1 MFGLGT
7 GASKHFPLFLSPGL
21 GMHLMTVI
29 NISGWNEWVVGD
41 YGWFQMVLQSNIAQ
55 TVVSGHYIL

>member
-1 MFGLGT
+1 
-7 GASKHFPLFLSPGL
+7 
-21 GMHLMTVI
+21 MHLMTVI

-41 YGWFQMVLQSNIAQ
+41 YGSFQMVLQSNIAQ